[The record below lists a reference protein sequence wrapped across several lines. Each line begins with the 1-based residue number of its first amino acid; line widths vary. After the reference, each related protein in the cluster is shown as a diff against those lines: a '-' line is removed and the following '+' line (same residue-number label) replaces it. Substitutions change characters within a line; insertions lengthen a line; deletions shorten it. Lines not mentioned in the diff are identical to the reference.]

1 MLRRH
6 FIHLALVLSAAA
18 GLERAAEAWQEESP
32 LPPLRALR
40 VPARLLQSPE
50 GVPAVV
56 DEARRLGFTALFVQ
70 VRELGEAY
78 YRSSLEPRATPLHLS
93 PGYDPLGAV
102 VSAAHDAGLQ
112 VHAWLPLTELAD
124 STSLPSARGHALY
137 THPEWLMVPR
147 AIAAELRRLDPRSPE
162 YLGRLTRWIRATP
175 GAPTRLYVS
184 PGSPEASAHIAALAR
199 EVVSRYE
206 IEGLHLDA
214 TGFPDADADY
224 SLASTE
230 AFRRDL
236 QRSLSAADRL
246 RLDEEHTVS
255 PAAYPQHAPEAWD
268 AFRRARVTGL
278 LMRIRSIVRAQ
289 RPTLLLSAAT
299 RGTAAVT
306 FEDPRSWSELSIVDA
321 VALPL
326 LPAST
331 GQPSPRIPPL
341 PGTALV
347 WPIIDLAQTPS
358 EALPALLRH
367 VPPVDAAIILDGAAA
382 LAGDDADTLTRQ
394 QRIRDAFRGGGGR

>member
-1 MLRRH
+1 MLHRL
-6 FIHLALVLSAAA
+6 FIRTALVLCAAV
-18 GLERAAEAWQEESP
+18 GLVPGTEARQEESAIP
-32 LPPLRALR
+32 AIRALR
-40 VPARLLQSPE
+40 VPARLLQTPE

-56 DEARRLGFTALFVQ
+56 DEARRLGFTALVVQ

-78 YRSSLEPRATPLHLS
+78 YRRSLEPRATPLHLS

-102 VSAAHDAGLQ
+102 ISAAHDAGLQ

-124 STSLPSARGHALY
+124 SASLPGARGHVLY

-175 GAPTRLYVS
+175 GAPTRLSIS
-184 PGSPEASAHIAALAR
+184 PGSPEASAHLAALAR
-199 EVVSRYE
+199 ELVSRYD

-214 TGFPDADADY
+214 VGFPDADADY
-224 SLASTE
+224 SVAPTE
-230 AFRRDL
+230 TFRRDL
-236 QRSLSAADRL
+236 QRSLSPTDRL
-246 RLDEEHTVS
+246 RLDDEHAVS

-268 AFRRARVTGL
+268 SFRQARVTGL
-278 LMRIRSIVRAQ
+278 LMRIRSAVRAQ

-299 RGTAAVT
+299 RGPAGVT

-326 LPAST
+326 LPGLAD
-331 GQPSPRIPPL
+331 QPSSRPPLL
-341 PGTALV
+341 PGTAHV
-347 WPIIDLAQTPS
+347 WPLIDLARLPS
-358 EALPALLRH
+358 EDLPALLRH
-367 VPPVDAAIILDGAAA
+367 VPPADAAIVLDGAAA
-382 LAGDDADTLTRQ
+382 LTGDDADTLTRQ

>member
-18 GLERAAEAWQEESP
+18 GLTPAAEARQEEP
-32 LPPLRALR
+32 ALPSIRALR
-40 VPARLLQSPE
+40 VPAKLLQSPE

-124 STSLPSARGHALY
+124 STSLPSARGHVLY

-184 PGSPEASAHIAALAR
+184 PGSPEASAHLAALAR
-199 EVVSRYE
+199 EVVSRYD

-224 SLASTE
+224 GPAPTE
-230 AFRRDL
+230 SFRRDL
-236 QRSLSAADRL
+236 QRTLSVADRL
-246 RLDEEHTVS
+246 RLDEEHAVS
-255 PAAYPQHAPEAWD
+255 PTAYPQHAPEAWD

-278 LMRIRSIVRAQ
+278 LMRIRSTIRAQ

-299 RGTAAVT
+299 RGTAATT

-321 VALPL
+321 VALSP

-331 GQPSPRIPPL
+331 DQLSPRIPPL

-347 WPIIDLAQTPS
+347 WPLIDLARTPS
-358 EALPALLRH
+358 ETLPALLRH
-367 VPPVDAAIILDGAAA
+367 ASPADAAIILDGADA

-394 QRIRDAFRGGGGR
+394 QRIRDAFRGSGGR